1 MTYWNTNRQAFLD
14 DLAQRIKPKRYQ
26 HVLRVEQTAIEL
38 AERYGADAE
47 AVSIAALAHDY
58 AKDLDV
64 EQARVLAQTFWPQVD
79 LSQEGSNILHGP
91 AAAQILLDRYGVT
104 DRRILEAVAG
114 HTVGW
119 YQFDLI
125 GKILYLADY
134 MEPGRDFPGVELA
147 RELVAND
154 LDAAC
159 WYKMKRTLTYLI
171 EKEKTLFDGAVE
183 IYNRWCQEGI

>member
-1 MTYWNTNRQAFLD
+1 M
-14 DLAQRIKPKRYQ
+14 
-26 HVLRVEQTAIEL
+26 
-38 AERYGADAE
+38 
-47 AVSIAALAHDY
+47 
-58 AKDLDV
+58 
-64 EQARVLAQTFWPQVD
+64 D

-91 AAAQILLDRYGVT
+91 AAAQILMDCYGVT

-119 YQFDLI
+119 YQFDII

-134 MEPGRDFPGVELA
+134 MEPGRDFPGVEVA
-147 RELVAND
+147 RELAATD
-154 LDAAC
+154 LNVAC

>member
-38 AERYGADAE
+38 AERYGADVE

-91 AAAQILLDRYGVT
+91 AEL
-104 DRRILEAVAG
+104 
-114 HTVGW
+114 
-119 YQFDLI
+119 
-125 GKILYLADY
+125 KYLWTA
-134 MEPGRDFPGVELA
+134 MV
-147 RELVAND
+147 
-154 LDAAC
+154 
-159 WYKMKRTLTYLI
+159 
-171 EKEKTLFDGAVE
+171 
-183 IYNRWCQEGI
+183 

>member
-1 MTYWNTNRQAFLD
+1 M
-14 DLAQRIKPKRYQ
+14 
-26 HVLRVEQTAIEL
+26 EL

-91 AAAQILLDRYGVT
+91 AAAQILMDCYGVT

-134 MEPGRDFPGVELA
+134 MEPGRDFPGVEVA
-147 RELVAND
+147 RELAATD
-154 LDAAC
+154 LNVGC
-159 WYKMKRTLTYLI
+159 W
-171 EKEKTLFDGAVE
+171 
-183 IYNRWCQEGI
+183 